1 MKGFGDPYKQKKKKT
16 QKTKSSTEQII
27 KQAIR
32 FHSEGNI
39 SEASKYYEYC
49 LKQRIND
56 HRVFSNYGV
65 ILQNQGKTQEAENLY
80 RKAIELNPNFAF
92 PHSNLGNIL
101 RDQGKTKQ
109 AENSYRK
116 AIELDPDFAIA
127 HCNLGTICNFQG
139 KNQEAENLYRKAIEL
154 DPNFENAYSNLGKLL
169 IEIGKEKE
177 AFESFLKSK
186 KLNPSNLKIDLSITS
201 LLKNSDPGKFNQIK
215 LKNLFDILLQKNDIE
230 HNSLY
235 AVFQFLYKDEMI
247 NLLEKID
254 SDNLDFKKVINN
266 KPIVNGLK
274 KIIFCD
280 TNLEKTLTRVRK
292 IICSKIANNYEL
304 NDEENLEFIS
314 ALGEQ
319 CFMNEYIYSV
329 TEEENKL
336 ISKIIKISKSN
347 NIDEKNIAIISCY
360 RPLYKLFDDLP
371 LLKSFKSDKKH
382 IKELLK
388 LQIIDPLEENKL
400 SKSIKRLGQIND
412 EISKKVKSQYEENP
426 YPRWRYYYNHNSQKT
441 TIEQA
446 ITNEIKPNS
455 ISNAVVESEIKVLIA
470 GCGTGQQILQ
480 SQRYKNAQI
489 TAIDLSLPSLSY
501 AKRKINEFRINNV
514 KLIQLDILDINLL
527 KEQFDIIECGGVLHH
542 MQDPLKGLQA
552 LLSVLKQN
560 GYLKLGLYS
569 ELARQGIIQA
579 KNYIISNKIQSTDEN
594 IRNFRKKIISGKLKE
609 FDSLKNSPDFYSLS
623 MIRDL
628 CFHEQEVRFTI
639 HKLEKIFRSEKLKFL
654 GFSIPEHL
662 KYLYKKSF
670 SEDKEQ
676 INLKNWE
683 ILEKTNQH
691 IFGQMYQFWV
701 RKI

>member
-1 MKGFGDPYKQKKKKT
+1 MKGFGDLYKEKKKKN
-16 QKTKSSTEQII
+16 QKTISSKEQII
-27 KQAIR
+27 KQAIQ

-49 LKQRIND
+49 LKQRFND

-65 ILQNQGKTQEAENLY
+65 ILQNQGKTQQAENLY
-80 RKAIELNPNFAF
+80 RKAIKLDSNFAL

-101 RDQGKTKQ
+101 RDQG
-109 AENSYRK
+109 R
-116 AIELDPDFAIA
+116 
-127 HCNLGTICNFQG
+127 
-139 KNQEAENLYRKAIEL
+139 NQEAENAYRKAIAL
-154 DPNFENAYSNLGKLL
+154 DSNFENAYSNLGNLL
-169 IEIGKEKE
+169 IDLGQEKE
-177 AFESFLKSK
+177 AFELFLKAK

-201 LLKNSDPGKFNQIK
+201 LLKYSDPRKFNLNK
-215 LKNLFDILLQKNDIE
+215 LNNIFDILLQKNNIE
-230 HNSLY
+230 HNSLSQ
-235 AVFQFLYKDEMI
+235 VFQFLYKDKII

-254 SDNLDFKKVINN
+254 SDDLNFKTFINN
-266 KPIVNGLK
+266 KPLINGLK

-280 TNLEKTLTRVRK
+280 TNLEKTFTKIRK

-304 NDEENLEFIS
+304 NDENLEFIS

-319 CFMNEYIYSV
+319 CFMNEYIYSI

-336 ISKIIKISKSN
+336 INKIIKNSRSN
-347 NIDEKNIAIISCY
+347 NLDEKNIAIISCY
-360 RPLYKLFDDLP
+360 HPLYKLLDDLP

-388 LQIIDPLEENKL
+388 LQIINPLEENKL
-400 SKSIKRLGQIND
+400 STSIERIGQIND

-426 YPRWRYYYNHNSQKT
+426 YPRWRYCYNYNSQKT

-446 ITNEIKPNS
+446 INNEIKPNS
-455 ISNAVVESEIKVLIA
+455 ISSALVESEIKVLIA

-514 KLIQLDILDINLL
+514 KLIQLDILDISLL
-527 KEQFDIIECGGVLHH
+527 KEKFDIIECGGVLHH
-542 MQDPLKGLQA
+542 MQYPLKGLQA

-579 KNYIISNKIQSTDEN
+579 KNYIISNNIQSTEDN

-609 FDSLKNSPDFYSLS
+609 FDSLKKSPDFYSLS

-628 CFHEQEVRFTI
+628 CFHEKEVRFTI
-639 HKLEKIFRSEKLKFL
+639 HQLEEIIQSEKLKFL

-676 INLKNWE
+676 IKLKNWE
-683 ILEKTNQH
+683 KLEKKNQH
-691 IFGQMYQFWV
+691 IFGGMYQFWAQ
-701 RKI
+701 KI

>member
-1 MKGFGDPYKQKKKKT
+1 MKGFGDLYKEKKKKN
-16 QKTKSSTEQII
+16 QKTKSSKEQII
-27 KQAIR
+27 KKAIQ

-49 LKQRIND
+49 LNQRFND

-65 ILQNQGKTQEAENLY
+65 ILQNQGKTQKAEDSY
-80 RKAIELNPNFAF
+80 RKAIELDPNFAF

-101 RDQGKTKQ
+101 RDQGKTQQ
-109 AENSYRK
+109 AEDSYRK
-116 AIELDPDFAIA
+116 AIELDPNFAIA
-127 HCNLGTICNFQG
+127 HCNLGTICKGQG
-139 KNQEAENLYRKAIEL
+139 RNKEAESLYRKAIEL
-154 DPNFENAYSNLGKLL
+154 DSNFDTPYSNLGNLL
-169 IEIGKEKE
+169 IDLGKEKE
-177 AFESFLKSK
+177 AFDLFIKAK
-186 KLNPSNLKIDLSITS
+186 KLKPSNLLIDLSITS
-201 LLKNSDPGKFNQIK
+201 LLKNSDPSIFNKIK

-230 HNSLY
+230 HNSLSQ
-235 AVFQFLYKDEMI
+235 VFQFLYKDEMI
-247 NLLEKID
+247 SMLEKLD
-254 SDNLDFKKVINN
+254 SDSLDFKTFIKN
-266 KPIVNGLK
+266 KPIINGLK

-280 TNLEKTLTRVRK
+280 TNLEKTLTIIRK

-304 NDEENLEFIS
+304 NDENLEFIS

-319 CFMNEYIYSV
+319 CFMNEYIYSI

-336 ISKIIKISKSN
+336 ISKIIKNSKSN
-347 NIDEKNIAIISCY
+347 NIDEKKIAIISCY

-426 YPRWRYYYNHNSQKT
+426 YPRWRYCYNYTFQKT

-446 ITNEIKPNS
+446 INNEIKPNS
-455 ISNAVVESEIKVLIA
+455 ISSAVVESEIKVLIA

-514 KLIQLDILDINLL
+514 KLIQLDILDVYLL

-579 KNYIISNKIQSTDEN
+579 KNYIISNKIQSTEEN

-639 HKLEKIFRSEKLKFL
+639 HKLEEIFQSEKLKFL
-654 GFSIPEHL
+654 GFTIPEHL

-676 INLKNWE
+676 TNLKNWE

-691 IFGQMYQFWV
+691 IFGGMYQFWV
-701 RKI
+701 HKI

>member
-1 MKGFGDPYKQKKKKT
+1 MKSFGDLYKEKKKKT
-16 QKTKSSTEQII
+16 RKTKSSKEQII
-27 KQAIR
+27 KKAIQ

-49 LKQRIND
+49 LNQRFND
-56 HRVFSNYGV
+56 RRVFSNYGV
-65 ILQNQGKTQEAENLY
+65 ILQNQGKTQQAEDSY
-80 RKAIELNPNFAF
+80 RKAIELDPNFAF
-92 PHSNLGNIL
+92 PYSNLGNIL
-101 RDQGKTKQ
+101 RDQGKTQQ
-109 AENSYRK
+109 AEDSYRK
-116 AIELDPDFAIA
+116 AIELDPNFAIA
-127 HCNLGTICNFQG
+127 HCNLGTICKGQG
-139 KNQEAENLYRKAIEL
+139 RNKEAESLYRKAIEL
-154 DPNFENAYSNLGKLL
+154 DSNFDTPYSNLGNLL
-169 IEIGKEKE
+169 IDLGKEKE
-177 AFESFLKSK
+177 AFDLFIKAK
-186 KLNPSNLKIDLSITS
+186 KLNPSNLHIDLSITS
-201 LLKNSDPGKFNQIK
+201 LLKNSDPGKFNKIK

-230 HNSLY
+230 HNSLSQ
-235 AVFQFLYKDEMI
+235 VFQFLYKDEMI
-247 NLLEKID
+247 SMLEKID
-254 SDNLDFKKVINN
+254 SDSLDFKTFIKN
-266 KPIVNGLK
+266 KPIINGLK

-280 TNLEKTLTRVRK
+280 TNLEKTLTITRK

-304 NDEENLEFIS
+304 NDENLEFIS

-319 CFMNEYIYSV
+319 CFMNEYIYSI

-336 ISKIIKISKSN
+336 ISKIIKNSKSN
-347 NIDEKNIAIISCY
+347 HIDEKNIAIISCY
-360 RPLYKLFDDLP
+360 RPLYKLLDDLP

-426 YPRWRYYYNHNSQKT
+426 YPRWRYCYNYNSQKT

-446 ITNEIKPNS
+446 INNEIKPNS
-455 ISNAVVESEIKVLIA
+455 ISSAVVESEIKVLIA

-514 KLIQLDILDINLL
+514 KLIQLDILDVNLL
-527 KEQFDIIECGGVLHH
+527 KEQFDIIECAGVLHH
-542 MQDPLKGLQA
+542 MRDPLKGLQA

-579 KNYIISNKIQSTDEN
+579 KSYIISNKIQSTEEN
-594 IRNFRKKIISGKLKE
+594 IRNFRKKIISGKLNE

-639 HKLEKIFRSEKLKFL
+639 HKLEEIFQSEKLKFL

-691 IFGQMYQFWV
+691 IFGGMYQFWV
-701 RKI
+701 HKI

>member
-1 MKGFGDPYKQKKKKT
+1 MKGFGDLYKEKKKKN
-16 QKTKSSTEQII
+16 QKTKSSKEQII
-27 KQAIR
+27 KKAIQ

-49 LKQRIND
+49 LNQRFND

-65 ILQNQGKTQEAENLY
+65 ILQNQGKTQKAEDSY
-80 RKAIELNPNFAF
+80 RKAIELDPNFAF

-101 RDQGKTKQ
+101 RDQGKTQQ
-109 AENSYRK
+109 AEDSYRK
-116 AIELDPDFAIA
+116 AIELDPNFAIA
-127 HCNLGTICNFQG
+127 HCNLGTICKGQG
-139 KNQEAENLYRKAIEL
+139 RNKEAESLYRKAIEL
-154 DPNFENAYSNLGKLL
+154 DSNFDTPYSNLGNLL
-169 IEIGKEKE
+169 IDLGKEKE
-177 AFESFLKSK
+177 AFDLFIKAK
-186 KLNPSNLKIDLSITS
+186 KLKPSNLLIDLSITS
-201 LLKNSDPGKFNQIK
+201 LLKNSDPSIFNKIK

-230 HNSLY
+230 HNSLSQ
-235 AVFQFLYKDEMI
+235 VFQFLYKDEMI
-247 NLLEKID
+247 SMLEKLD
-254 SDNLDFKKVINN
+254 SDSLDFKTFIKN
-266 KPIVNGLK
+266 KPIINGLK

-280 TNLEKTLTRVRK
+280 TNLEKTLTIIRK

-304 NDEENLEFIS
+304 NDENLEFIS

-319 CFMNEYIYSV
+319 CFMNEYIYSI

-336 ISKIIKISKSN
+336 ISKIIKNSKSN
-347 NIDEKNIAIISCY
+347 NIDEKKIAIISCY

-426 YPRWRYYYNHNSQKT
+426 YPRWRYCYNYTFQKT

-446 ITNEIKPNS
+446 INNEIKPNS
-455 ISNAVVESEIKVLIA
+455 ISSAVVESEIKVLIA

-514 KLIQLDILDINLL
+514 KLIQLDILDVYLL

-579 KNYIISNKIQSTDEN
+579 KNYIISNKIQSTEEN
-594 IRNFRKKIISGKLKE
+594 IRNFRKKIISGKLNE

-639 HKLEKIFRSEKLKFL
+639 HKLEEIFQSEKLKFL
-654 GFSIPEHL
+654 GFTIPEHL

-676 INLKNWE
+676 TNLKNWE

-691 IFGQMYQFWV
+691 IFGGMYQFWV
-701 RKI
+701 HKI